1 MVDVAEIKLW
11 GKFLGAVRWDE
22 AEQLASFEFSPGF
35 LESGCDV
42 APIKMPLS
50 QGKRIFRFPE
60 LRAQRGAELDTF
72 RGMPGLLADVLPDKY
87 GNSIIQAWLAAN
99 GRASNSMNPV
109 EQLCFIGQR
118 GMGALEFEPLVLKTQ
133 QKSFSIELESLV
145 EYAQK
150 LLQKREGFQTNLFAE
165 EQKAM
170 DEILRIGTS
179 AGGARPKAVIAFN
192 DKTGEVRSGQAS
204 IPKGF
209 SHWMLKLDGVSEEQF
224 GSSFG
229 YGRVEMAYY
238 LMAKAAGIDMME
250 SRILEENGRAHF
262 MTKRFDRSDSGE
274 KIHMQSLCALRHFD
288 FNQVGAYSYEQ
299 LFETMRM
306 LKLPYPKAE
315 QMFRRMVFN
324 ILARNCDDHTK
335 NFAFLMDKSGTW
347 SLAPAYDV
355 CFAYR
360 PDSYWVS
367 KQSMS
372 MAGKREGF
380 EFEDFLK
387 VAKQM
392 NIKRAPSIIQEI
404 NVALSRWLE
413 FAETTGIERELSL
426 HINENLL
433 PLKEK

>member
-11 GKFLGAVRWDE
+11 GRLLGAVRWDVDE
-22 AEQLASFEFSPGF
+22 LFASFEFAPAFRQSE
-35 LESGCDV
+35 LDV
-42 APIKMPLS
+42 SPIKMPLS
-50 QGKRIFRFPE
+50 RGDQIFSFPE
-60 LRAQRGAELDTF
+60 LRAQRGAEFDTF
-72 RGMPGLLADVLPDKY
+72 RGLPGLLADVLPDKY

-145 EYAQK
+145 DYAQK
-150 LLQKREGFQTNLFAE
+150 LLNQRAGFKTNLLE
-165 EQKAM
+165 DEQKAM
-170 DEILRIGTS
+170 NEILRIGTS
-179 AGGARPKAVIAFN
+179 AGGARPKAVIAYN
-192 DKTGEVRSGQAS
+192 EKTGEVRSGQAS
-204 IPKGF
+204 IPAGF

-238 LMAKAAGIDMME
+238 LMAKAAGIEMME
-250 SRILEENGRAHF
+250 SRLLEENGRAHF
-262 MTKRFDRSDSGE
+262 MTKRFDRTDGGE

-288 FNQVGAYSYEQ
+288 FNQVGVHSYEQ

-306 LKLPYPKAE
+306 LKLPYPQAE

-380 EFEDFLK
+380 ELEDFLQ

-404 NVALSRWLE
+404 NLALSRWAE
-413 FAETTGIERELSL
+413 FAEITGIQKELST
-426 HINENLL
+426 HIQKNLQL
-433 PLKEK
+433 LEEK